1 MKSVTLN
8 LPTALALIAVVG
20 AGAFAAG
27 QATSPASSPSL
38 AYAQPPAAA
47 PMEETENADPGK
59 PDEPLPPGHPAM
71 GPATAGGGPLPPGH
85 PAVDSTRSMGQGGGA
100 PSDPGAAR
108 AADAPLDWK
117 APARWQSAPNT
128 SSMRIATYRV
138 PRASGDSEDAELS
151 VVQAGGS
158 VEANAQRWLGQFD
171 EGGQKSAKRSVRRVG
186 SLEVSIVDVQG
197 TYSGGMGPDTS
208 PKAGWA
214 LRGAIVAL
222 PGAPCFFKLT
232 GPAKSVAAAAAEFD
246 ALIGSLTLHPSA
258 M

>member
-1 MKSVTLN
+1 
-8 LPTALALIAVVG
+8 
-20 AGAFAAG
+20 
-27 QATSPASSPSL
+27 
-38 AYAQPPAAA
+38 
-47 PMEETENADPGK
+47 
-59 PDEPLPPGHPAM
+59 
-71 GPATAGGGPLPPGH
+71 
-85 PAVDSTRSMGQGGGA
+85 
-100 PSDPGAAR
+100 
-108 AADAPLDWK
+108 
-117 APARWQSAPNT
+117 
-128 SSMRIATYRV
+128 MRIATYRV
-138 PRASGDSEDAELS
+138 PRASGDAEDAELS

-171 EGGQKSAKRSVRRVG
+171 EAGQKSAKRSVRHVG
-186 SLEVSIVDVQG
+186 TLEVSIVDVQG

-246 ALIGSLTLHPSA
+246 ALIASLTLHPST